1 MDAEDILIAGWF
13 GVQEIGFFGEALD
26 EEAVVNQPE
35 LLRGENVIANIQV
48 VAGMPDKFEGKHG
61 RMPRTAARCKV
72 IISTTRRWLEPA

>member
-1 MDAEDILIAGWF
+1 
-13 GVQEIGFFGEALD
+13 
-26 EEAVVNQPE
+26 VNQPE
-35 LLRGENVIANIQV
+35 LLRGENVIADMQV